1 MDKVHVPPLA
11 GLHFLVAEENRV
23 EREALAGMLRHHG
36 ATSITE
42 VLDGHLAL
50 RRLQET
56 GANRIDIA
64 LLDLTLP
71 GVDALELMHR
81 LAAQG
86 TSVRLIVLGTQS
98 PNVMFSIETLAQA
111 YGVDLL
117 GTILKPA
124 TDGKLSALLAHY
136 VAPSTAPAPMPV
148 PVFGLAEVSAAIKA
162 QQFVPFFQPKI
173 ALASGQVMGLEVFAR
188 WRHPEH
194 GVLGP
199 DAFMDAL
206 AYNER
211 VGFLDW
217 SMIEQALARCRQFH
231 DMGKPVT
238 LSINIDPATLAHPD
252 FIFQIQACLQRH
264 RLAPDFLT
272 FELPESS
279 VQERQPG
286 FIEHLLRLRM
296 LGCRLAIDDYGT
308 GTANLQLLAQ
318 VPFSELKIDRSFV
331 DGASKKRAL
340 SAVLASI
347 LALAR
352 SLDRMTVA
360 VGVETRED
368 WDFLQK
374 LGCTYAQGF
383 YIANPMAA
391 EDFPAWLEEWEQ
403 FFQAL

>member
-1 MDKVHVPPLA
+1 MDDKLHVPDLT
-11 GLHFLVAEENRV
+11 GLHILVADEDGAQCA
-23 EREALAGMLRHHG
+23 ALASALRGLG
-36 ATSITE
+36 ATAITE
-42 VLDGHLAL
+42 VQDGHMAL
-50 RRLQET
+50 RWLQET
-56 GANRIDIA
+56 GSNRVDIA

-81 LAAQG
+81 LAEQG
-86 TSVRLIVLGTQS
+86 SSVRLIVLGTQA

-111 YGVDLL
+111 YGVELL
-117 GTILKPA
+117 GTLLKPA
-124 TDGKLSALLAHY
+124 TDAKLAALLAHY
-136 VAPSTAPAPMPV
+136 VAPSAVAAPAPA
-148 PVFGLAEVSAAIKA
+148 PVFGLAEVAEALKA
-162 QQFVPFFQPKI
+162 HQFVPFFQPKI

-188 WRHPEH
+188 WLHPVH

-199 DAFMDAL
+199 ESFMDAL

-211 VGFLDW
+211 IGFLDW

-231 DMGKPVT
+231 AMGKPVT
-238 LSINIDPATLAHPD
+238 LSINIDPGTLAHPD
-252 FIFQIQACLQRH
+252 FIVQIQACLQRH
-264 RLAPDFLT
+264 HLLPDFLT

-296 LGCRLAIDDYGT
+296 IGCRLAIDDYGT
-308 GTANLQLLAQ
+308 GSANLQLLAQ

-340 SAVLASI
+340 SAVLSSI
-347 LALAR
+347 LGLAR
-352 SLDRMTVA
+352 SLDRMSVA
-360 VGVETRED
+360 VGVETRAD

-403 FFQAL
+403 FF